1 MKRFRIGIDLGTTN
15 CAVAYT
21 ALDDPQGATSVL
33 AIPQPETAHSQGEW
47 PTLPSFL
54 YHPPRGSQE
63 EWIAGRWARERALE
77 VPGRVVHSAKSW
89 LIHHATDRHARF
101 LPLGADGDALL
112 SPVEA
117 LTALL
122 KTLETAWNAAHPDAP
137 MAEQEVAITV
147 PASFDPAA
155 QQLTLEAAREA
166 GLTDAILLEEPQAAF
181 YAWLEAAGDQGE
193 GLLDQ
198 KEGRVHVL
206 VVDLGGGTTD
216 FSLFAVERGDPVEPG
231 EQQGPR
237 LRRLA
242 VSNHLLLGGD
252 NLDLALAH
260 HIEGRLET
268 GDAGLP
274 PTAFARLLAECRRIK
289 EEALCEPPES
299 ERVWPVAVAM
309 PGRSL
314 LAGTLRAEV
323 SAREIRRLLLEGFFP
338 EVGPRERPATG
349 GGGLREIGL
358 PYAKEPAVT
367 RHLAAF
373 VRERPAIDALLCNGG
388 LTKAPE
394 IRERLLEHL
403 ARWQEGEKPRLLENR
418 QPDLAVARGAAR
430 FLHLRAMGDPSRIE
444 AGAAS
449 AYYLGVGDGKGLC
462 VLPIGTAAE
471 APALAESRGLSALVG
486 KAALFPLYRNT
497 RRSGDGAGDLVR
509 LDDTFASLPPVE
521 TLLSVPEGKEIPA
534 NPRVR
539 VRVRTTLRATGLL
552 RVELLCVEP
561 GLHWP
566 EPWPLEF
573 SLRGAVPSGKESG
586 AASGESASRTGASAS
601 LPTASE
607 AMAQRIG
614 AKASRGGKL
623 TANAIFGAAEKVIG
637 AARSDWTGGMVR
649 ELFDRWLPQARHRQ
663 VSPLHEEAWL
673 QVAGYL
679 MRPGLGMP
687 GDTERINAFWPEL
700 GRAPFFPRKAVRL
713 QRWICARRVAAGLN
727 AERAI
732 ALWGEASAEWPDG
745 GVPSAEVAQLAGA
758 LESLPVRL
766 RGELAR
772 QLGEA
777 LLAEPDHVAL
787 WRGLGRLLS
796 RALFHAGTGQIVP
809 PERVVELWERL
820 RRVEVGETIRPEA
833 ANAWLRAARL
843 TGLRPLDL
851 PGNVRRQIDD
861 RLKKWGLNEVRRHP
875 LHEVVPIVVA
885 QQQSALLGESLPSG
899 LVLEAS

>member
-1 MKRFRIGIDLGTTN
+1 MRRFRIGIDLGTTN

-21 ALDDPQGATSVL
+21 AIDDHDGRTSVL
-33 AIPQPETAHSQGEW
+33 PIPQPESEQTRGAW

-54 YHPPRGSQE
+54 YHPPGAPQE
-63 EWIAGRWARERALE
+63 EWIAGRWAQARALE

-89 LIHHATDRHARF
+89 LIHHATDRRARF

-122 KTLETAWNAAHPDAP
+122 ATLAKAWNAAHPDAP

-155 QQLTLEAAREA
+155 QQLTLEAAHEA
-166 GLTDAILLEEPQAAF
+166 GLTGAILLEEPQAAF
-181 YAWLEAAGDQGE
+181 YAWLEAAGDDGE
-193 GLLDQ
+193 QLLKGK

-216 FSLFAVERGDPVEPG
+216 FSLFAVERGKDEAPH
-231 EQQGPR
+231 

-260 HIEGRLET
+260 HIEQRL
-268 GDAGLP
+268 GDGSGLP
-274 PTAFARLLAECRRIK
+274 PTAFARLLAQCRRIK
-289 EEALCEPPES
+289 EEALGEPAGS
-299 ERVWPVAVAM
+299 ERVWPIAVAM
-309 PGRSL
+309 PGKSL
-314 LAGTLRAEV
+314 LAGTLRGEV

-338 EVGPRERPATG
+338 EVGARERPATG

-367 RHLAAF
+367 RHLAEF

-403 ARWQEGEKPRLLENR
+403 ARWQEGAAPELLENR
-418 QPDLAVARGAAR
+418 EPDLAVSRGAAR

-449 AYYLGVGDGKGLC
+449 AYYLGVGDGNALC
-462 VLPIGTAAE
+462 VLPIGAAAE
-471 APALAESRGLSALVG
+471 APALAESRGLSALIG
-486 KAALFPLYRNT
+486 KAAQFPLYRNM
-497 RRSGDGAGDLVR
+497 RRTGDQPGDLVR
-509 LDDTFASLPPVE
+509 LEDEFTPLPPVE
-521 TLLSVPEGKEIPA
+521 TLLSVPEGKEAPT
-534 NPRVR
+534 NPRLRVR
-539 VRVRTTLRATGLL
+539 VQTTLRATGLL
-552 RVELLCVEP
+552 CVELLCVEP
-561 GLHWP
+561 GLKWP

-573 SLRGAVPSGKESG
+573 SLRGTAAPMAKEAGGASNGAVSGTASSLA
-586 AASGESASRTGASAS
+586 AASQ
-601 LPTASE
+601 
-607 AMAQRIG
+607 AMAHLI
-614 AKASRGGKL
+614 AANASRGAKL
-623 TANAIFGAAEKVIG
+623 TANAIFSAAEKVIG

-649 ELFDRWLPQARHRQ
+649 ELFDGWLKTARYRQA
-663 VSPLHEEAWL
+663 SPLHEEAWL

-679 MRPGLGMP
+679 MRPGIGMP
-687 GDTERINAFWPEL
+687 GDTERINALWAEL

-713 QRWICARRVAAGLN
+713 QRWICARRVAAGLST
-727 AERAI
+727 ERAL
-732 ALWGEASAEWPDG
+732 ALWGEASAEWPSG
-745 GVPSAEVAQLAGA
+745 GVPSAEVALLAGA

-766 RGELAR
+766 RSELAR

-833 ANAWLRAARL
+833 AGAWLRAGRL

-861 RLKKWGLNEVRRHP
+861 RLKRWGLNEVRRHP

-885 QQQSALLGESLPSG
+885 QQQSALLGESLPPG
-899 LVLEAS
+899 LIVEAG